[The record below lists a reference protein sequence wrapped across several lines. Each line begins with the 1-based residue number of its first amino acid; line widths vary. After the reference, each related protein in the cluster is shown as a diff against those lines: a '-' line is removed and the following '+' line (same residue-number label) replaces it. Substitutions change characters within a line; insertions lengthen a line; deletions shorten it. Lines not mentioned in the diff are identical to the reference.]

1 MANVYGTMIY
11 HQRERAEA
19 RNLTRNRRRR

>member
-1 MANVYGTMIY
+1 MYGTMIY